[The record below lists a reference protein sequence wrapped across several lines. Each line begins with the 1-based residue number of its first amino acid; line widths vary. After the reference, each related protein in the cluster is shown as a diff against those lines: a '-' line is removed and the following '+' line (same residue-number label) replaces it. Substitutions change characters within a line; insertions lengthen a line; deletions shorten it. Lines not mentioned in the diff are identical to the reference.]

1 MGFARFQLAELNT
14 SALLTQ
20 GSKVFMQY
28 INYADIVFRSYQ
40 FSDKK
45 QDVVARKIEII
56 SSVIDYH
63 RVTAR
68 TYLFVGFN
76 PAMLAI
82 ADKDVT
88 VTQIS
93 EQCLAELKT
102 INPNIKHVPWDHL
115 IIDQDKFDVVVAM
128 DEFLTFA
135 ETEELQKRALDQICM
150 LARGLVITTLR
161 DYKNQGFKDREFSLP
176 SVIKTQDSTRIFLE
190 YHDYDMHDRNAW
202 TRSVYEIEG
211 DNINASRGFRCRQM
225 FFKQCAKFSIDAGAH
240 EFLVHKNL
248 MYKSLIK
255 KNYEHVISIKFRQ
268 DGHNKSS

>member
-1 MGFARFQLAELNT
+1 MH
-14 SALLTQ
+14 
-20 GSKVFMQY
+20 Y
-28 INYADIVFRSYQ
+28 INYTDIVFRSYQ
-40 FSDKK
+40 FTDKK
-45 QDVVARKIEII
+45 QDVIARKLEII
-56 SSVIDYH
+56 NAVIDHY
-63 RVTAR
+63 RLQAR

-76 PAMLAI
+76 PAMLALT
-82 ADKDVT
+82 DKDVT

-93 EQCLAELKT
+93 DQCLDTLKT
-102 INPNIKHVPWDHL
+102 LNSKIKHVPWDHL
-115 IIDQDKFDVVVAM
+115 IIDRDQFDVVVAM

-135 ETEELQKRALDQICM
+135 ETEELQKRALDQICA
-150 LARGLVITTLR
+150 LTRGVAITTLR

-176 SVIKTQDSTRIFLE
+176 SVIKTHDSTRIFLE
-190 YHDYDMHDRNAW
+190 YHDYEMHDRNAW

-211 DNINASRGFRCRQM
+211 NSVQASRGFQCRQM
-225 FFKQCAKFSIDAGAH
+225 FFKQCAKFSIDAGAQ